1 MMNSL
6 ISKKEY
12 LKNKAYKPSHVLNL
26 RPERAGSVDHRL
38 AEGNFFHSNE
48 SRRSLNI
55 AADAKSLH
63 KNRMQMFKNAVLD
76 DSYEPLLTTKVV
88 SKSLA
93 PEVDLPS
100 LKQAYKNVL
109 GRSNKKDSPLNIIT
123 QMPKPKFQAYVTQ
136 ETEKGIF

>member
-12 LKNKAYKPSHVLNL
+12 LKNKAYKPSHVLNV

-38 AEGNFFHSNE
+38 AEGSFFHSNE
-48 SRRSLNI
+48 SRKSLNV
-55 AADAKSLH
+55 AVDSKSLH

-76 DSYEPLLTTKVV
+76 DSYEPLLTTKMVA
-88 SKSLA
+88 KSLVA

-100 LKQAYKNVL
+100 LKQSYKNVL

-123 QMPKPKFQAYVTQ
+123 
-136 ETEKGIF
+136 

>member
-1 MMNSL
+1 
-6 ISKKEY
+6 
-12 LKNKAYKPSHVLNL
+12 
-26 RPERAGSVDHRL
+26 
-38 AEGNFFHSNE
+38 
-48 SRRSLNI
+48 
-55 AADAKSLH
+55 
-63 KNRMQMFKNAVLD
+63 MFKNAVLD

-109 GRSNKKDSPLNIIT
+109 GRSNKKDLPLNIIT